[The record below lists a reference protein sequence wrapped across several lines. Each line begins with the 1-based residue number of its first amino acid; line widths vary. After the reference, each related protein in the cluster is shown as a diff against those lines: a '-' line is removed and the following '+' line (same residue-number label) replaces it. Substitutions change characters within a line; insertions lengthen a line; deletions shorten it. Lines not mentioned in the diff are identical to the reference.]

1 MVFGSCLG
9 SAAVRT
15 LRPVGF
21 HIYFQRYLLASSKSA
36 AVSVPVSQ
44 TTTQAA
50 SVVGR
55 WLLGLSGM
63 TFGAILLGGV
73 TRLTESGLSMVDWHP
88 FKEVPPFSEEHWRL
102 EFEKYK
108 KFPEH
113 EHYVKERG
121 EMSITQ
127 FKFIWYMEFIH
138 RMWGRTIGAAFVFP
152 AIYFFYR
159 GYFSSVMKSRVF
171 IYGGLIG
178 FQGVLG
184 WLMVRSGLKEP
195 RRPAGLP
202 PNENY
207 IGVPRVDHYWLC
219 AHLISAIILYS
230 LLLWGSFNHLASH
243 SLVKPF
249 SGVKRLKAYGHMGKA
264 LTFTTIIYGAFV
276 AGLDAG
282 LIYNS
287 WPKMA
292 DKWIPDDLIV
302 SRYGSTVRNF
312 LDNPTTVQFTHRMLA
327 YTTVLTT
334 GLLWANVMRLGVA
347 CTGPRIRNAA
357 HLVFG
362 AVLGQSVLGITTL
375 LCYVP
380 ASLGSL
386 HQCGGVVLLS
396 SLLWFTHCLRA
407 VPK

>member
-1 MVFGSCLG
+1 M
-9 SAAVRT
+9 
-15 LRPVGF
+15 
-21 HIYFQRYLLASSKSA
+21 
-36 AVSVPVSQ
+36 
-44 TTTQAA
+44 
-50 SVVGR
+50 
-55 WLLGLSGM
+55 
-63 TFGAILLGGV
+63 
-73 TRLTESGLSMVDWHP
+73 
-88 FKEVPPFSEEHWRL
+88 
-102 EFEKYK
+102 
-108 KFPEH
+108 
-113 EHYVKERG
+113 
-121 EMSITQ
+121 
-127 FKFIWYMEFIH
+127 
-138 RMWGRTIGAAFVFP
+138 
-152 AIYFFYR
+152 
-159 GYFSSVMKSRVF
+159 
-171 IYGGLIG
+171 
-178 FQGVLG
+178 
-184 WLMVRSGLKEP
+184 
-195 RRPAGLP
+195 
-202 PNENY
+202 
-207 IGVPRVDHYWLC
+207 
-219 AHLISAIILYS
+219 
-230 LLLWGSFNHLASH
+230 
-243 SLVKPF
+243 
-249 SGVKRLKAYGHMGKA
+249 
-264 LTFTTIIYGAFV
+264 

-362 AVLGQSVLGITTL
+362 AVLGQSLLGITTL